1 MTVVA
6 VRMRPGPFNDDIMEW
21 DMRGTCQA
29 NLSGP
34 DPEQT
39 VPVTTTV
46 SEISEQRSG

>member
-29 NLSGP
+29 ADLSGP

-39 VPVTTTV
+39 VPVTTV